1 MASGVPKGLVSDFLE
16 KYKSLELMLRVSMGS
31 DMTVL
36 KYEDTLTGD
45 AGDKMRICRVVRNF
59 LQHNPNA
66 SGFIQ
71 PTQVMVTF
79 IEKEILRVA
88 AQAEKAKDLV
98 YKIPVI
104 KESMTLRE
112 AVKVFVKAKG
122 QYAWLPVVDSKG
134 LVLGVVTESRLLQA
148 VSVAADLDK
157 GTIEYLIPKS
167 DLVKSSAGVPR
178 VEVTDSLDKYAK
190 ASQDVIVVRN
200 GKYSGVIQW

>member
-1 MASGVPKGLVSDFLE
+1 MASVVSKGLVSDFLE

-45 AGDKMRICRVVRNF
+45 AGDKLRICRVVRNF

-71 PTQVMVTF
+71 PTQAMVTF
-79 IEKEILRVA
+79 IEKEILRVT

-98 YKIPVI
+98 YKVPVI
-104 KESMTLRE
+104 KETMTLRE
-112 AVKVFVKAKG
+112 AVKVFTKGKG
-122 QYAWLPVVDSKG
+122 QYKWLPVVDAKG
-134 LVLGVVTESRLLQA
+134 TVLGVVTESRILQA
-148 VSVAADLDK
+148 VSVVADLDT
-157 GTIEYLIPKS
+157 GSLGNLIRKAELAKLMSGIPVVS
-167 DLVKSSAGVPR
+167 
-178 VEVTDSLDKYAK
+178 VTDSLEAYAK